1 MGPRVSRTLHPRLQ
15 VLRPSGALLIVLVDR
30 LEMCLVRA
38 PKGGEGLFSWRDCHL
53 ALRYAS
59 CRLTSGRA
67 CSTLLSNLS
76 SAPSRL

>member
-15 VLRPSGALLIVLVDR
+15 VLRPSGALLIVLVHR

-38 PKGGEGLFSWRDCHL
+38 LKGGEVFSWRDCHL